1 MAVQEEVGWQ
11 GVAVLEE
18 AVDSLV
24 GEEPLAVQE
33 EEEEVEAAFRC
44 PECPFSP

>member
-1 MAVQEEVGWQ
+1 MAVQEE
-11 GVAVLEE
+11 EE
-18 AVDSLV
+18 EVEAAVDSLV